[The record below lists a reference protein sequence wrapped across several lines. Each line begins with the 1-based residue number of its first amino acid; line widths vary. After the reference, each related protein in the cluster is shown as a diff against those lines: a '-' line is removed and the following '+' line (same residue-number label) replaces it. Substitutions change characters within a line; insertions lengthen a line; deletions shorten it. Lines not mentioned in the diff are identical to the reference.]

1 MTMAGRKLFSENQ
14 KGCLEAVWEPY
25 DPEPR
30 APPDG
35 ASPPRPG
42 CRKAVY
48 HHMEGRL
55 TTGATSDQPGQDWH
69 WLRQG
74 GLESGGKD
82 NSKQMNELLFRA
94 L

>member
-1 MTMAGRKLFSENQ
+1 MEGL
-14 KGCLEAVWEPY
+14 
-25 DPEPR
+25 
-30 APPDG
+30 
-35 ASPPRPG
+35 
-42 CRKAVY
+42 
-48 HHMEGRL
+48 HIMEGRL

-82 NSKQMNELLFRA
+82 DTKQTNELLLRA